1 MIKPILPPD
10 FHNEVNTL
18 LSNINE
24 NTIGVYFLTHKD
36 TVVYVG
42 QSIDILNRIQQHR
55 RSDDKIF
62 DSFYY
67 DECSIDELDLIEK
80 DFIES
85 YKPPF
90 NIRDNK
96 DYFIGI
102 EKYCDDSHN
111 IKLIDLEDSEEY
123 KEFKIIIDKKAK
135 VNFYS
140 DKLSQIYIKDIKI
153 YSNLRQGSY
162 EISNY
167 KNQKNISNYQ
177 IDIYQNQKTTSK
189 NEIDEYKNYQN
200 YSFYQLGKI
209 EIPPKRVI
217 IKGFEWKF

>member
-18 LSNINE
+18 LSDISE

-102 EKYCDDSHN
+102 EKYCDDCSIEYVKIEN
-111 IKLIDLEDSEEY
+111 IPTTVVVDNKTIVWAVMTAFDLTENKALKKMKYGSIMSAY
-123 KEFKIIIDKKAK
+123 KELEELTGIKAYLWRDYANK
-135 VNFYS
+135 P
-140 DKLSQIYIKDIKI
+140 LSKHMVTAVE
-153 YSNLRQGSY
+153 LV
-162 EISNY
+162 EC
-167 KNQKNISNYQ
+167 
-177 IDIYQNQKTTSK
+177 
-189 NEIDEYKNYQN
+189 
-200 YSFYQLGKI
+200 
-209 EIPPKRVI
+209 KRELA
-217 IKGFEWKF
+217 KCKEERR